1 MFLTKNELSKLPE
14 DSSDIYKRN
23 MVSRYIIRPQDQ
35 VLNQLCYASCAKNDP
50 DMPLF
55 RNILSFPN
63 GKSAVLDIFGFLDS
77 FFFLREKWSM
87 LWPQIKPPQVANC
100 HKFPGIC
107 GEDCDLYRVIR
118 GKYSYFNESSFIY
131 QFFNHLN

>member
-35 VLNQLCYASCAKNDP
+35 VLNQLCYASFAKNYP

-55 RNILSFPN
+55 RNILTFPN

-77 FFFLREKWSM
+77 FFFFKRKMKHALAS
-87 LWPQIKPPQVANC
+87 N
-100 HKFPGIC
+100 
-107 GEDCDLYRVIR
+107 
-118 GKYSYFNESSFIY
+118 
-131 QFFNHLN
+131 